1 MSLVSSI
8 QSRIETKIFSRLGST
23 ITRRP
28 YSSQSIDKWGDA
40 TVTYGTNE
48 SITGVPYSYFNSRDD
63 FQPFGELAD
72 GETMIAVKYDQTV
85 NINDLFV
92 FDSKTF
98 IVKEIEEFP
107 LGDDNLL
114 KVVRLSEQL

>member
-28 YSSQSIDKWGDA
+28 YSSQSVDKWCDA

-48 SITGVPYSYFNSRDD
+48 NITGVPYSYFNSRDD

-72 GETMIAVKYDQTV
+72 GETMIAIKYDQDV
-85 NINDLFV
+85 SINDLFV